1 MRLHFRLPAGILR
14 YQVVKKHTNP
24 LDEAALVD
32 DPGFGRVGGAI
43 MAVLERELSPAM
55 ARRAERYV
63 GRDLM
68 DIYTKVMAQERLSFE
83 DAVRLYQ
90 TPDLSAVGYM
100 ANIVRE
106 RLHGDRA
113 YYVRN
118 QHINYTNICN
128 KGCKFCS
135 FYAKKGGPAPY
146 EMDMAAVRNRLR
158 EHLDVP
164 ITEVHM
170 VGGIDPRLPY
180 QYYLDLLHTV
190 KETRPGVHIK
200 AFTAVELV
208 QIQEVADKPLE
219 EVLRELMAA
228 GLDSLPG
235 GGIEILSDRVHQEL
249 FERKLDGEEWMN
261 VSRVAA
267 KVGLTQ
273 YATMLYGHI
282 ETLEERADHL
292 VKIRALQDETG
303 HFVTMTPLSF
313 HPENTELEHVPH
325 PTGYDDLRNLA
336 VARLVLDN
344 FAHIK
349 SFWIMN
355 TPQITQLALWY
366 GADDMDGTVHE
377 YEITYK
383 DGDQGNKKQQLTRKQ
398 MIRLIEEAGRVPI
411 ERDSLYHEV
420 ASQPEEA
427 ERPSSGFIPLS
438 ALN

>member
-1 MRLHFRLPAGILR
+1 MAA
-14 YQVVKKHTNP
+14 TNLIDP
-24 LDEAALVD
+24 TVLVTEPKTD
-32 DPGFGRVGGAI
+32 LAR
-43 MAVLERELSPAM
+43 
-55 ARRAERYV
+55 RRAERYV
-63 GRDLM
+63 GPDLI
-68 DIYTKVMAQERLSFE
+68 DIYDKVDAQERLSYE
-83 DAVRLYQ
+83 DGVRLYH
-90 TPDLSAVGYM
+90 TPDLNAVGYL

-106 RLHGDRA
+106 RMHGDKA

-128 KGCKFCS
+128 KFCKFCS

-146 EMDMAAVRNRLR
+146 EMDMAMVKQKLTA
-158 EHLDVP
+158 HLDVP

-180 QYYLDLLHTV
+180 QYYLDLLRTV

-200 AFTAVELV
+200 AFTMVEIV
-208 QIQEVADKPLE
+208 EIQRQAKKPLE
-219 EVLRELMAA
+219 DVLRELMAA

-235 GGIEILSDRVHQEL
+235 GGIEILSERVHQEL
-249 FERKLDGEEWMN
+249 FDRKLDGAGWMD
-261 VSRVAA
+261 VARVAA

-282 ETLEERADHL
+282 ETAEERAEHL
-292 VKIRALQDETG
+292 VRIRELQDETK

-313 HPENTELEHVPH
+313 HPENTELEHIPH
-325 PTGYDDLRNLA
+325 PTGYDDLRNIA
-336 VARLVLDN
+336 VARLMLDN

-366 GADDMDGTVHE
+366 GADDVDGTVHE

-383 DGDQGNKKQQLTRKQ
+383 DGEQGNKSQVLTRSQ
-398 MIRLIEEAGRVPI
+398 MIRMIEEAGRIPI

-420 ASQPEEA
+420 ESVPEIEKPA
-427 ERPSSGFIPLS
+427 HTFIPLPVL
-438 ALN
+438 A

>member
-1 MRLHFRLPAGILR
+1 MSLIERQINDIARDRALR
-14 YQVVKKHTNP
+14 YIG
-24 LDEAALVD
+24 E
-32 DPGFGRVGGAI
+32 
-43 MAVLERELSPAM
+43 
-55 ARRAERYV
+55 
-63 GRDLM
+63 DLI
-68 DIYTKVMAQERLSFE
+68 DIYDKVVSRTRLNFE
-83 DAVRLYQ
+83 DGVRLYKA
-90 TPDLSAVGYM
+90 PNLSAVGFM

-106 RLHGDRA
+106 RMHGDRT

-128 KGCKFCS
+128 KFCKFCS

-146 EMDMAAVRNRLR
+146 EMDMAEVKRKLL
-158 EHLDVP
+158 EHIDVP

-180 QYYLDLLHTV
+180 QYYLDLLHTIKQV
-190 KETRPGVHIK
+190 RPGVHIK

-208 QIQEVADKPLE
+208 EIQRQAGKPLE

-249 FERKLDGEEWMN
+249 FDRKLDGNEWMD
-261 VSRVAA
+261 VARVAA

-282 ETLEERADHL
+282 ETIEERVEHL
-292 VKIRALQDETG
+292 VKMRELQDETG

-313 HPENTELEHVPH
+313 HPEGTELEHIAH
-325 PTGYDDLRNLA
+325 PTGYDDLRNIA
-336 VARLVLDN
+336 VARLMLDN
-344 FAHIK
+344 FEHIK

-355 TPQITQLALWY
+355 TAQVTQLALWY
-366 GADDMDGTVHE
+366 GADDVDGTVHE

-383 DGDQGNKKQQLTRKQ
+383 DGDHGNKKQLLTRKQ
-398 MIRLIEEAGRVPI
+398 MIKMIQEAGRTPI
-411 ERDSLYHEV
+411 ERDSLYREI
-420 ASQPEEA
+420 AEEPVPVDA
-427 ERPSSGFIPLS
+427 PRTFIPLDVVQ
-438 ALN
+438 